1 MSAVLIVEDER
12 GIREGLATTLAR
24 AGMTPITASGIADA
38 RARLTESTAFACVLV
53 DIRLRDGSG
62 LDLLREIRQGR
73 HREVPVIVAT
83 AYDDGTRTIEAMR
96 DGAFDYL
103 TKPFDLPRLV
113 SAVERA
119 VRTRKETRPAEP
131 PRDARASEPRKPKG
145 LVGRSVAMHPVWKL
159 IGRAAATRVPVLVRG
174 ETGVGKEIVARAIH
188 EHSPFAEGGLEHVR
202 VDAQTDGDTLTRR
215 VRDADDGRTLLLD
228 GVGQLSAAAQ
238 SGLASALADGPK
250 ARVLATLLD
259 TPDEQ
264 RALAPELYF
273 QLAVVEITVP
283 PLRARRAD
291 VPQLVA
297 CALADTPR
305 ALSDEAM
312 AALTAHDWPGNVRE
326 LFLVVRRAA
335 TLASGE
341 VVGTHDLHVELPLR
355 RSVEDAPSRYEG
367 LPLRDAVSKLER
379 DLLTSA
385 LRRAEGN
392 RTLAARLLGI
402 ARPQLYVKLEEHG
415 LEAKKARS

>member
-24 AGMTPITASGIADA
+24 VGMTPITASGIADA
-38 RARLTESTAFACVLV
+38 RARLSESTAFTCVLV

-73 HREVPVIVAT
+73 HRDVPVIVAT
-83 AYDDGTRTIEAMR
+83 AYDDGSRTIEAMR

-119 VRTRKETRPAEP
+119 VRTRKETRPPETSRAARES
-131 PRDARASEPRKPKG
+131 DAKPKG

-174 ETGVGKEIVARAIH
+174 ETGVGKEIVARAIR
-188 EHSPFAEGGLEHVR
+188 EHSPLAERGLEIVR
-202 VDAQTDGDTLTRR
+202 VDAQTDGDALART
-215 VRDADDGRTLLLD
+215 VREAAEGLTLLLD
-228 GVGQLSAAAQ
+228 GVGQLSPAAQ
-238 SGLASALADGPK
+238 SRLASALADGPR
-250 ARVLATLLD
+250 ARVVATLLD

-264 RALAPELYF
+264 RVLAPELYF
-273 QLAVVEITVP
+273 QLAVVEIAVP

-291 VPQLVA
+291 IPQLVA
-297 CALADTPR
+297 CALAETPR
-305 ALSDEAM
+305 TLSEEAM

-335 TLASGE
+335 TLASAD
-341 VVGTHDLHVELPLR
+341 VVGTHDLHVDLPLR
-355 RSVEDAPSRYEG
+355 RSAEDAPSRYEG
-367 LPLRDAVSKLER
+367 LPLRDAIAKLER

-415 LEAKKARS
+415 LEAKKARP

>member
-1 MSAVLIVEDER
+1 MSSVLIVEDER

-24 AGMTPITASGIADA
+24 VGMTPVTASGIADA
-38 RARLTESTAFACVLV
+38 RARLSESTGFACVLV

-73 HREVPVIVAT
+73 HRDVPVIVAT
-83 AYDDGTRTIEAMR
+83 AYDDGSRTIEAMR

-119 VRTRKETRPAEP
+119 VRTRKETRPTEP
-131 PRDARASEPRKPKG
+131 LRDARETESKPRG
-145 LVGRSVAMHPVWKL
+145 LVGRSVAMHSVWKL

-174 ETGVGKEIVARAIH
+174 ETGVGKEIVARSIR
-188 EHSPFAEGGLEHVR
+188 EHSSFAEGDLEIVR
-202 VDAQTDGDTLTRR
+202 VDAQTDGDALARL
-215 VRDADDGRTLLLD
+215 VREAAEGRTLLLD
-228 GVGQLSAAAQ
+228 GVGQLSPAAQ
-238 SGLASALADGPK
+238 SRLASALADGSR

-273 QLAVVEITVP
+273 QIAVVEIAVP

-291 VPQLVA
+291 IPQLVA
-297 CALADTPR
+297 CALAETPR

-335 TLASGE
+335 TLASGD
-341 VVGTHDLHVELPLR
+341 VIGTHDLQVELPLR

-415 LEAKKARS
+415 LEAKKARP